1 MCENYFEMRWY
12 DNWIQ
17 RIENYE
23 RRTILSIDKV
33 VKLKL
38 KSKQFQDKVNALV
51 NELNIKDTSKSA
63 EEDGSKTI

>member
-1 MCENYFEMRWY
+1 MCEKYFEMRWY

-63 EEDGSKTI
+63 DEDGSKTI

>member
-1 MCENYFEMRWY
+1 MCEKYFEMRWY

-38 KSKQFQDKVNALV
+38 KSKQFQNKVNALV
-51 NELNIKDTSKSA
+51 YELNIKDTSKSA

>member
-1 MCENYFEMRWY
+1 MCEKYFEMRWY